1 MVLALKQE
9 SKKDIL
15 YRLIPYILIL
25 LASIFGG
32 IVLFYT
38 GFPRGDDVAYHFSNI
53 YDMYLDLKSGSI
65 APISDTLASGFGFGK
80 NLFYSPLVHLTTA
93 LLAIILEPFGVTLL
107 GALKFNLFISIFL
120 SGIFMYR
127 FGMHISKN
135 KRIVSLIAALIY
147 VLYPYRYFDMLCR
160 VALAE
165 AYAFL
170 FFPLFFMGLY
180 DFIHIED
187 RRTGGMIPCLE
198 IILGGSLLFLTHNI
212 SAIYA
217 YFFGIIY
224 LLFHVKK
231 IYYLFKYDKSLI
243 LYAVIS
249 AFLLLGIASKTLF
262 SAYSLYQTKLYNVSD
277 EVRMWTNAEYLANR
291 NDFEWYSGLLN
302 LEYLTGRNCGINIK
316 TASLDALYFSIST
329 LGIVLLDHF
338 IAKIKLKYV
347 NIIHSVIAVGLGIA
361 LAFIFQLRTEV
372 ILGVILFLVT
382 YLFYSYK
389 EGVEGLD
396 YKSLIGLFA
405 IAALFFVISMVA
417 YKTVLYGFMI
427 LASLLY
433 AISYSVLYK
442 KKKAPKLYR
451 ESHMDLY
458 YLVFAHIVTLV
469 LIIGGSIWY
478 IMPETLRTI
487 QFPWRLFGF
496 LSFFTAILTVEVLKN
511 IKSKYFVLAASV
523 GAAFLMV
530 VSEAI
535 PEKTLAYDLNKEG
548 SNPSGWLY
556 ELSDSLYKDSGAI
569 GACREY
575 FPKIYYYNETYTPI
589 YENSLYRRIRNHLM
603 NTSLFKMPNPVIISG
618 EAQYKLDRIQ
628 NEEITYILDV
638 KEDNSLIQ
646 IPITYDA
653 SYKVNLVDNNGNLV
667 NVDILS
673 KEQKVAFYINMGSY
687 RISYLYS
694 YNMIQNI
701 KPVVLDGEGTI
712 KVNRNQAPEIEL
724 DLEVSKDETL
734 IQLPLIYYPGYKISL
749 EDSNGNKEV
758 IDAIEVDGLVSF
770 KVNTGSYKV
779 MSSYEGT
786 TLMKLGNI
794 YQIVA
799 IPLTLG
805 AMAFFLLLDNKK
817 RIAKENVFN
826 IEK

>member
-1 MVLALKQE
+1 MVISLKQIRL
-9 SKKDIL
+9 KDDIL
-15 YRLIPYILIL
+15 YRFIPYIIIF

-32 IVLFYT
+32 IVLFYN
-38 GFPRGDDVAYHFSNI
+38 GFPKGDDVAYHFSNI

-65 APISDTLASGFGFGK
+65 ASISDTLACGFGFGK
-80 NLFYSPLVHLTTA
+80 NLFYSPLVHLSTA
-93 LLAIILEPFGVTLL
+93 VLAIILEPFGVSLL
-107 GALKFNLFISIFL
+107 NALKFNLFISIFI

-127 FGMHISKN
+127 FSMHISKN
-135 KRIVSLIAALIY
+135 KKIISLIAALIY

-187 RRTGGMIPCLE
+187 RNTGGMIPCLE

-217 YFFGIIY
+217 YFFGIVY
-224 LLFHVKK
+224 LLFYVKK

-243 LYAVIS
+243 LYAVVS
-249 AFLLLGIASKTLF
+249 AILLLGIASKTLF

-338 IAKIKLKYV
+338 IAKIKYTKYFHS
-347 NIIHSVIAVGLGIA
+347 IIACLVGLA

-372 ILGVILFLVT
+372 VLGIVLFLVT

-389 EGVEGLD
+389 EGIEKLD
-396 YKSLIGLFA
+396 LKALLAFFG
-405 IAALFFVISMVA
+405 IATVFFIVSMVA
-417 YKTVLYGFMI
+417 YKTALYGVLIF
-427 LASLLY
+427 ASVLY
-433 AISYSVLYK
+433 AISYTVLHK
-442 KKKAPKLYR
+442 KKKCAKIYK
-451 ESHMDLY
+451 ESNMDLY
-458 YLVFAHIVTLV
+458 YLVFAHIVTII
-469 LIIGGSIWY
+469 LIVGGGIWY
-478 IMPETLRTI
+478 IMPSTLRSI

-496 LSFFTAILTVEVLKN
+496 LAFFTSILTVEILKN
-511 IKSKYFVLAASV
+511 VKSKYFILVASL

-535 PEKTLAYDLNKEG
+535 PEKTLAYNLNKEG

-575 FPKIYYYNETYTPI
+575 FPKIYYYNETYTPA

-618 EAQYKLDRIQ
+618 EVQYKLDRIQ

-638 KEDNSLIQ
+638 KEENSLIQ

-653 SYKVNLVDNNGNLV
+653 GYKVNLVDNNGNFV
-667 NVDILS
+667 NVGILS
-673 KEQKVAFYINMGSY
+673 KEQKVAFYLNMGSY
-687 RISYLYS
+687 RLSYLYS

-779 MSSYEGT
+779 MSYYEGT